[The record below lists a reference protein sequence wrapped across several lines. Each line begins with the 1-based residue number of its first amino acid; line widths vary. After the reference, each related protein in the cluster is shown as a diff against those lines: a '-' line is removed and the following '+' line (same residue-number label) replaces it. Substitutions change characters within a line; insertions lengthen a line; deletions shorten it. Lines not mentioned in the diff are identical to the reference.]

1 MNALLFVLG
10 VAAVWLAIGVAAGVV
25 MARRGH
31 DFRTWFGLGAIS
43 GPLVIRLIADADA
56 PEPAEPRDLTT
67 GFPGDGPVD
76 VLVAIDGSPDS
87 YRALREATDLLGDRI
102 GRITVAAVLDIEAD
116 SDLSPDDDRDRAQAD
131 LAAAVEYLASVDLT
145 PTSTILTGPPAQVL
159 ERHAVDGGFSLVAVG
174 PRGRG
179 LTSQVLGSVASH
191 LVRANPLPVL
201 VASREP

>member
-1 MNALLFVLG
+1 MNALIFVLG
-10 VAAVWLAIGVAAGVV
+10 VAVVWLAIGVAAGVV

-56 PEPAEPRDLTT
+56 PEPAGARDVAT

-76 VLVAIDGSPDS
+76 VLVAIDGSPES
-87 YRALREATDLLGDRI
+87 YRALREVTELLGDRI
-102 GRITVAAVLDIEAD
+102 GRISVAAVLDIEAD
-116 SDLSPDDDRDRAQAD
+116 SDLSPDHDRERARAD
-131 LAAAVEYLASVDLT
+131 LAAATEYLASVDLD
-145 PTSTILTGPPAQVL
+145 PTVTILTGAPAPAL

-179 LTSQVLGSVASH
+179 LATQVLGSVAAH
-191 LVRANPLPVL
+191 LVRASPLPVL
-201 VASREP
+201 VASTQP